1 MATDD
6 ENPNQNVDDANQTLP
21 YSDVADG
28 DVLNSESSDNISIQV
43 LAEAVRDQLAPE
55 LAIEYEADREAGAEH
70 THASV
75 AKAGETIGY
84 EPSRTITEGSVSS
97 SSGTRCWLG
106 SLEDWETSAG
116 NPWTAMEKSY
126 DGGYGYSAR

>member
-6 ENPNQNVDDANQTLP
+6 ENPNQNVDHANQTLP

-43 LAEAVRDQLAPE
+43 LAETVRDQVAAE
-55 LAIEYEADREAGAEH
+55 LTIECEGACEADAEH

-75 AKAGETIGY
+75 AKAGELIGY
-84 EPSRTITEGSVSS
+84 EPLVRES
-97 SSGTRCWLG
+97 
-106 SLEDWETSAG
+106 
-116 NPWTAMEKSY
+116 
-126 DGGYGYSAR
+126 

>member
-6 ENPNQNVDDANQTLP
+6 ENPNQNVDHANQTLP

-55 LAIEYEADREAGAEH
+55 LAIEYEAAREADAEH

-84 EPSRTITEGSVSS
+84 EPSRTITEGV
-97 SSGTRCWLG
+97 GEFIEWYEQNREWYEPLVR
-106 SLEDWETSAG
+106 EF
-116 NPWTAMEKSY
+116 
-126 DGGYGYSAR
+126 